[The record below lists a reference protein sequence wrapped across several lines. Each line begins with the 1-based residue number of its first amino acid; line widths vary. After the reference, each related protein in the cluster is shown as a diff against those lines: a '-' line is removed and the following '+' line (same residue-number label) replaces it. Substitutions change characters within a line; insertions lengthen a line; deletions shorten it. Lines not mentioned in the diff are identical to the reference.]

1 MASVC
6 RHLPEQ
12 IMPQSDHSPQSPSRL
27 AGRYAL
33 VTGASQGIGRAVAI
47 RFAQEGAHVAINFV
61 GPRAGA
67 EDTLAR
73 VQAASAERG
82 HVDRDH
88 VVVQADIGS
97 EAEIAAMFETV
108 LARWPRLDCLVNN
121 AAFQK
126 ESPSEA
132 LDVDAY
138 RRMLDVNLTGAVL
151 CAQHALAHFVARGGG
166 GNIINCSSVHQ
177 IIPKPGYLAYS
188 ISKGA
193 MANLTRTLAL
203 EFAGR
208 GIRVNAVG
216 PGAIDTPMN
225 AAWTGDPA
233 KRAAVE
239 AHIPLGRPGTAD
251 EIATVFAFLASDDA
265 SYITGQTIF
274 ACGGL
279 TLFGEFRDNWA
290 S

>member
-1 MASVC
+1 MQ
-6 RHLPEQ
+6 P
-12 IMPQSDHSPQSPSRL
+12 SDRSTPFSSRL
-27 AGRYAL
+27 VGQYAL
-33 VTGASQGIGRAVAI
+33 VTGAPQGIGRAVAI
-47 RFAQEGAHVAINFV
+47 RLAQEGATVAINFI
-61 GPRAGA
+61 GPRADA
-67 EDTLAR
+67 ENALAR
-73 VQAASAERG
+73 VQAASVERG
-82 HVDRDH
+82 HGDRDH
-88 VVVQADIGS
+88 FVVQADIGN
-97 EAEIAAMFETV
+97 EAEIARMFETV

-121 AAFQK
+121 AGFQK
-126 ESPSEA
+126 EQPSEA
-132 LDVDAY
+132 LDVDTY
-138 RRMLDVNLTGAVL
+138 RRILDVNLTGAVI
-151 CAQHALAHFVARGGG
+151 CAQKALAHFVARGGG

-177 IIPKPGYLAYS
+177 IIPKPGFLAYS

-193 MANLTRTLAL
+193 MASLTRTLAL

-216 PGAIDTPMN
+216 PGAIETPIN

-239 AHIPLGRPGTAD
+239 AHIPLGRVGTPE
-251 EIATVFAFLASDDA
+251 EIAAVFAFLASDEA
-265 SYITGQTIF
+265 SYITGQTIY

>member
-1 MASVC
+1 MQFS
-6 RHLPEQ
+6 
-12 IMPQSDHSPQSPSRL
+12 SRL
-27 AGRYAL
+27 VGQYAL
-33 VTGASQGIGRAVAI
+33 VTGAPQGIGRAIAI
-47 RFAQEGAHVAINFV
+47 RFAQEGAHVAVNFI
-61 GPRAGA
+61 GPRDSA

-73 VQAASAERG
+73 VQAASREHG
-82 HVDRDH
+82 HGERDH
-88 VVVQADIGS
+88 FLVHADIGV
-97 EAEIAAMFETV
+97 EADIDEMFAKV

-132 LDVDAY
+132 LDVESY
-138 RRMLDVNLTGAVL
+138 RRMLEVNLTGAVL
-151 CAQHALAHFVARGGG
+151 CAKHALAHFVARGGG
-166 GNIINCSSVHQ
+166 GNIVNCSSVHQ

-188 ISKGA
+188 LSKGA

-216 PGAIDTPMN
+216 PGAIDTPIN
-225 AAWTGDPA
+225 AAWTGDPQ

-239 AHIPLGRPGTAD
+239 SHIPLGRPGSAD
-251 EIATVFAFLASDDA
+251 EIAAVFAFLASDEA

>member
-1 MASVC
+1 
-6 RHLPEQ
+6 
-12 IMPQSDHSPQSPSRL
+12 
-27 AGRYAL
+27 
-33 VTGASQGIGRAVAI
+33 
-47 RFAQEGAHVAINFV
+47 
-61 GPRAGA
+61 
-67 EDTLAR
+67 
-73 VQAASAERG
+73 
-82 HVDRDH
+82 
-88 VVVQADIGS
+88 
-97 EAEIAAMFETV
+97 MFETV

-121 AAFQK
+121 AGFQK
-126 ESPSEA
+126 EQPSEA
-132 LDVDAY
+132 LDVDTY
-138 RRMLDVNLTGAVL
+138 RRILDVNLTGAVI
-151 CAQHALAHFVARGGG
+151 CAQKALAHFVARGGG

-177 IIPKPGYLAYS
+177 IIPKPGFLAYS

-193 MANLTRTLAL
+193 MASLTRTLAL

-216 PGAIDTPMN
+216 PGAIETPIN

-239 AHIPLGRPGTAD
+239 AHIPLGRVGTPE
-251 EIATVFAFLASDDA
+251 EIAAVFAFLASDEA
-265 SYITGQTIF
+265 SYITGQTIY